1 MNNKSI
7 SKAINAVTSFLS
19 RGWETINS
27 PTKARCE
34 AYSSQAS
41 YAQEQMRKENVSR
54 RERKYWSKQSDKA
67 MNGLA
72 DVHNT
77 NSDTFIK
84 LVCAV
89 GAGWFIG
96 HKLFSNK

>member
-1 MNNKSI
+1 
-7 SKAINAVTSFLS
+7 
-19 RGWETINS
+19 
-27 PTKARCE
+27 
-34 AYSSQAS
+34 
-41 YAQEQMRKENVSR
+41 MRKENVSR